1 MRLIIGSTLLD
12 NAAVVTASYC
22 LEIGT
27 PFDFMSSMK
36 DFLLHKKSVFKNL
49 AKTFFILGNVLN
61 LILLMNC
68 SH

>member
-36 DFLLHKKSVFKNL
+36 DFLLHQKIRIQKFGKNY
-49 AKTFFILGNVLN
+49 FHIGNVVK
-61 LILLMNC
+61 
-68 SH
+68 